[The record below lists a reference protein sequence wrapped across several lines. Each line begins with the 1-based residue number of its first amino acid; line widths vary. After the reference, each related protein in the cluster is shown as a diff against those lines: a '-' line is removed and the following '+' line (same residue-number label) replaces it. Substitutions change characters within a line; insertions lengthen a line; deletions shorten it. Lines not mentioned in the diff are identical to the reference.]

1 MISEETKFK
10 KMQIFSTF
18 FLFLLLTI
26 LDIVVGHPVADT
38 YANFLESKLFQKLA
52 KIHIFFEK
60 LKFDHFCP
68 LFAQKVHEGEIGR
81 KSSVRNFL
89 FP

>member
-10 KMQIFSTF
+10 KMQIFSK
-18 FLFLLLTI
+18 FLLFIHLTI
-26 LDIVVGHPVADT
+26 LDLVVGHPVADT
-38 YANFLESKLFQKLA
+38 YPKLLESKLFQKLA

-81 KSSVRNFL
+81 KSSVRDFL
-89 FP
+89 FT

>member
-1 MISEETKFK
+1 
-10 KMQIFSTF
+10 MQIFSK
-18 FLFLLLTI
+18 FLLFIHLTI
-26 LDIVVGHPVADT
+26 LDLVVGHPVADT
-38 YANFLESKLFQKLA
+38 YAKLLESKLFQKLA

-81 KSSVRNFL
+81 KSSERDFL